1 MEVADV
7 AVEIFVAPLFVL
19 PFPLQIAL
27 PVQLDA
33 GIWFCTL
40 IVTVT
45 LLRAA
50 AFLTTFSAPPGAAP
64 A

>member
-7 AVEIFVAPLFVL
+7 AVEIFVAPLFVV

-27 PVQLDA
+27 LVQLRA
-33 GIWFCTL
+33 GIWICRL
-40 IVTVT
+40 IVSLT

-50 AFLTTFSAPPGAAP
+50 AFLSAFSPPPGAAS